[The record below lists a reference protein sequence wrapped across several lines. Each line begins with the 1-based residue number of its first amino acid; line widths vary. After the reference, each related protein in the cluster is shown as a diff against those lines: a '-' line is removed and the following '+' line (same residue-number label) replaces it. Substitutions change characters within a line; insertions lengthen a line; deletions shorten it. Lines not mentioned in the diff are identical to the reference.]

1 MGGSVKMTD
10 YTDYIAFVIT
20 LVVVIVGCILN
31 NTTKVEPLLPV
42 YRPTTLGPASLVT
55 LMDVAVVDAESDRV
69 I

>member
-1 MGGSVKMTD
+1 MTD

-31 NTTKVEPLLPV
+31 TTMKVEPLLPV
-42 YRPTTLGPASLVT
+42 YRPASLVS
-55 LMDVAVVDAESDRV
+55 LMNVAVVDGDDRV

>member
-1 MGGSVKMTD
+1 MTD

-31 NTTKVEPLLPV
+31 NTIKVEPLLPV
-42 YRPTTLGPASLVT
+42 HRPAGLVSL
-55 LMDVAVVDAESDRV
+55 LDVAVVNDDDRV